1 MTNTSQ
7 SKTQHVSPL
16 PVVPFTALPSWAKHH
31 DSPPSVRPPR
41 RPARPVANKTRLRTK
56 PNQPVHK
63 INLPT
68 RNSQANNNRRSRVPH
83 PKRDRPTTSRR
94 GIAHSAKAAL
104 VQLQRPR
111 HRPPARRR
119 HPPAHPA
126 CMAKPHAPP
135 PPHHSRAP
143 FTIRHPPTPAHTPG
157 QPLSPQRPT
166 HPPSRIS
173 GALCPGMGRG
183 VPSTA
188 NRPSRGPVAMAPHRP
203 VTAPTRCTT
212 PQPAWSIAP
221 TPSSGDGD
229 SADSQPVESHTCAQ
243 KNKEQKGNETHGG
256 DTDQRVGRGH
266 HR

>member
-126 CMAKPHAPP
+126 CMAKPHATPP
-135 PPHHSRAP
+135 PTTVVPPSPSATPPPLPTPQANPSPPNAQRTRPVGSAARYAPGWAGACRRRQTAPAAAPSRW
-143 FTIRHPPTPAHTPG
+143 PPTG
-157 QPLSPQRPT
+157 Q
-166 HPPSRIS
+166 
-173 GALCPGMGRG
+173 
-183 VPSTA
+183 
-188 NRPSRGPVAMAPHRP
+188 
-203 VTAPTRCTT
+203 
-212 PQPAWSIAP
+212 
-221 TPSSGDGD
+221 
-229 SADSQPVESHTCAQ
+229 
-243 KNKEQKGNETHGG
+243 
-256 DTDQRVGRGH
+256 
-266 HR
+266 